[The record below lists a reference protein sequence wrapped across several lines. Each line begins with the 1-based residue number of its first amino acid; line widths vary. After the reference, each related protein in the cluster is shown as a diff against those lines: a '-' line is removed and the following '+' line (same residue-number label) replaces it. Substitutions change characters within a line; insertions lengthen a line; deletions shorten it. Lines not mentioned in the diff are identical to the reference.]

1 MKKKGIPVAV
11 AVAIVV
17 AAMLGVIGLV
27 VFDMAQRGWKVDSG
41 NLAKA
46 GVIFAGLL
54 ITLVKLLMG
63 MGNSRSLKLYERS
76 YAKEIG
82 NAFARS
88 DSKKHRKQLLR
99 ALALYNENK
108 YDAALKLLDEL
119 EGHCDTRDDYCAVLL
134 FRAIC
139 YAEIGHLE
147 VAVKEYESLLRYN
160 EKQATAWSNLGNLKT
175 KLGKRKEA
183 LECYENALRYDP
195 ENAYAHNNLAQAYLA
210 DGEWLKVIAPAERAL
225 ELKDNLYPADSALA
239 IAYHALGNS
248 EKSKR
253 HFDRAVMGGSK
264 ADNIIY
270 AMRSIDE
277 GKNPFGS
284 TAVKSDIDR
293 AIGFIQRDTARPM
306 VRISL
311 PAPEDGN
318 KSRFGGAPVDE
329 NVPLDS
335 NGKKMHL
342 LAAIWCSEIHGIP
355 DFPEKGVLR
364 FYIADNDCYGLDF
377 DNPTAQKDFRVLYDE
392 DEDKFDECVADDP
405 EISENFPVSAGL
417 HVRLTPTMSSMLC
430 MDYGFEDAVNAA
442 LRKAGIEEGLDG
454 LSDEDSD
461 LIYEKNSYGGH
472 RVGGYPCFEQADPR
486 ECDDEL
492 KKYDVLLLQI
502 VSHAIPDENG
512 HEKYIIMFGDEGG
525 CQFFIPREK
534 LRNRDFSDILY
545 NWDCG

>member
-1 MKKKGIPVAV
+1 MKKKGIPIGV

-17 AAMLGVIGLV
+17 AAMLGIIGFV
-27 VFDMAQRGWKVDSG
+27 VFDTAQRGWTVDSG

-46 GVIFAGLL
+46 GIIFAGLV

-63 MGNSRSLKLYERS
+63 MGNSRSLKLYEKT
-76 YAKEIG
+76 YAKQIG

-108 YDAALKLLDEL
+108 YDAALKLFDEL
-119 EGHCDTRDDYCAVLL
+119 EKVCDTRDDYGAVLF
-134 FRAIC
+134 FRALC
-139 YAEIGHLE
+139 YAETGHLE
-147 VAVKEYESLLRYN
+147 VAAKEYESSLRYN
-160 EKQATAWSNLGNLKT
+160 EKQATAWSNLGILKT
-175 KLGKRKEA
+175 KLGKSKEA
-183 LECYENALRYDP
+183 MECYENALRYDP
-195 ENAYAHNNLAQAYLA
+195 ENAYAHNNVAQVYLA
-210 DGEWLKVIAPAERAL
+210 EGEWVKVIAPAERAL
-225 ELKDNLYPADSALA
+225 ELKENLYQADSALA

-318 KSRFGGAPVDE
+318 KSRFGGAPVEDSI
-329 NVPLDS
+329 PLDS

-377 DNPTAQKDFRVLYDE
+377 YNPTEQKDFRVLYDE

-405 EISENFPVSAGL
+405 EISENFPVSMGL
-417 HVRLTPTMSSMLC
+417 PLRLTPTMSSMLC

-442 LRKAGIEEGLDG
+442 LQKAGIEEGLDG

-486 ECDDEL
+486 EHDEL